1 MSLSHRIQ
9 ILLHIAV
16 QHQLRVGIG
25 IVVDQVI
32 QLPAVEPGLHELPLH
47 GEGIDGNQ
55 RAVRAARFHAGSVQV
70 VYLREKL
77 SKKLGVS
84 LPLDKAGAKK
94 LRALR
99 QELTEQNESLRPK
112 LGQIR
117 EELDQLSKLRYWTRK
132 AIPEA
137 LPERDDFSEQMEV
150 RENRRELEQVMDAA
164 IDAVTQEAD
173 EQQPVQDASKQKH
186 DQERL

>member
-1 MSLSHRIQ
+1 MK
-9 ILLHIAV
+9 
-16 QHQLRVGIG
+16 
-25 IVVDQVI
+25 
-32 QLPAVEPGLHELPLH
+32 
-47 GEGIDGNQ
+47 
-55 RAVRAARFHAGSVQV
+55 RFRKA

-117 EELDQLSKLRYWTRK
+117 EVLDQLSKLRYWTRK

-164 IDAVTQEAD
+164 IDAVTQETD
-173 EQQPVQDASKQKH
+173 EQRSVAESQVQDKQR
-186 DQERL
+186 DQERS